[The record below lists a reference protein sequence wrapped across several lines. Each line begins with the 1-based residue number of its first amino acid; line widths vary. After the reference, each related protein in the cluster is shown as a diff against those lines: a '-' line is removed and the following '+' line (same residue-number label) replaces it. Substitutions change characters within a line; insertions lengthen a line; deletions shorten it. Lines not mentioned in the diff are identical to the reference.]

1 MAGLGQA
8 LAKPEK
14 QFRTFLLR
22 YGAKSCI
29 MSDKPRMKGKGV
41 APPQPAL
48 AQMLFAAINEHEA
61 ALGRVSRLLHDDVS
75 QVLSAVGLQLDAM
88 RMDFRAEAPGIEE
101 RAAEIQNML
110 EQVIEQLRD
119 ISNELNPSVVE
130 RAGLQFALDRLAGKV
145 RKNFSGAL
153 RLHFDSTARVPTTI
167 AKTFYKIAECAVDNA
182 LARPRCTMIEIQ
194 VKRARGECVLE
205 VHDNGY
211 LDATDSIAV
220 SMGQMLMDY
229 YATKSEVSLKTKAAP
244 DQGTVIRASYPLHD
258 TPSGSAS

>member
-1 MAGLGQA
+1 
-8 LAKPEK
+8 
-14 QFRTFLLR
+14 
-22 YGAKSCI
+22 
-29 MSDKPRMKGKGV
+29 MKGKGV

-48 AQMLFAAINEHEA
+48 AQMLFAAVSEHEA

-145 RKNFSGAL
+145 RENFSGTF
-153 RLHFDSTARVPTTI
+153 RLHFDPSLHVPTAI

-182 LARPRCTMIEIQ
+182 LARPECTTIEIQ

-211 LDATDSIAV
+211 LDTTDSITAPL
-220 SMGQMLMDY
+220 GQMLMDY
-229 YATKSEVSLKTKAAP
+229 YASKSEVSLKVKGSAEE
-244 DQGTVIRASYPLHD
+244 GTVVRASYPLSSL
-258 TPSGSAS
+258 SGSAS

>member
-1 MAGLGQA
+1 
-8 LAKPEK
+8 
-14 QFRTFLLR
+14 
-22 YGAKSCI
+22 
-29 MSDKPRMKGKGV
+29 V

-182 LARPRCTMIEIQ
+182 LARPKCTRIEIQ

-220 SMGQMLMDY
+220 SLGQMLMDY